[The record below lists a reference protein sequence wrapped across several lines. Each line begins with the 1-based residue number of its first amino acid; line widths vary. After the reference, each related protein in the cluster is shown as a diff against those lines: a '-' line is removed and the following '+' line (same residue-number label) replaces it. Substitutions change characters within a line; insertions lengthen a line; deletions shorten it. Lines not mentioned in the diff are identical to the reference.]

1 MPKKRRYDS
10 MTPVSLAHKIMP
22 TLVGR
27 GIPPEVARVLAMG
40 HGSKYA
46 SAFGRYRELYER
58 IKSRLAE
65 LGVPP
70 AMYGLVR
77 SFAFKLYK
85 EMGDIGG
92 DACRQYAV
100 IVNETTFKF
109 PAEVVD
115 VVVEEVCRETTKET
129 KAVAPAKGA
138 Q

>member
-10 MTPVSLAHKIMP
+10 MTPVNLAHKILP

-27 GIPPEVARVLAMG
+27 GIPPEVARVLVVG

-58 IKSRLAE
+58 IKPRLAE
-65 LGVPP
+65 LGIPP

-77 SFAFKLYK
+77 SYAFKLYK
-85 EMGDIGG
+85 EVGDIGG
-92 DACRQYAV
+92 DVCRQYAN
-100 IVNETTFKF
+100 IINETTFRF
-109 PAEVVD
+109 PAEVVE